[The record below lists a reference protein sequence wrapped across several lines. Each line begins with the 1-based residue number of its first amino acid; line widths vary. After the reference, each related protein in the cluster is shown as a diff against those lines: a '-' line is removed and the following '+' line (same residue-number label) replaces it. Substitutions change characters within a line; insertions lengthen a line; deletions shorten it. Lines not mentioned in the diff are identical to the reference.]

1 MNDFVRDETSEQF
14 TMIPHWIFDSNLT
27 AMERL
32 AWIVIKTFAW
42 GQRDSA
48 FPSVATIANMMG
60 VSSKRTVHSA
70 IDGCIE
76 KGFLSKEVRFD
87 NDRYQTNIYTLKR
100 PQIEGGSAKY
110 ALGVVQNMHG
120 GSAYSAPETNNI
132 NIKENNKSS
141 DDLINLPASE
151 DEPLDDKSKLHRA
164 YFQAFARALTAME
177 EGLLEDYP
185 VEDVLQAIQKAKQ
198 HQPKSPA
205 RYIKSLL
212 DNVVTIP
219 DHLKRHYNVW
229 RASAFTPL
237 PTKTPPPYDP
247 RQDDVARLDKLSG
260 MCSYDELFQFLTEK
274 KQDAFWQDKV
284 IALKFI
290 QDNISAWKGNQ

>member
-1 MNDFVRDETSEQF
+1 MSKVRRIYRSE
-14 TMIPHWIFDSNLT
+14 HNSSNHFFILT
-27 AMERL
+27 
-32 AWIVIKTFAW
+32 
-42 GQRDSA
+42 RDSMQNA
-48 FPSVATIANMMG
+48 RLSFEARG
-60 VSSKRTVHSA
+60 VLA
-70 IDGCIE
+70 YL
-76 KGFLSKEVRFD
+76 LSKPDDWELMPEDIASQGNIGKNKAYRIIKELMEHGYITRTMHRNEKKQIIRVD
-87 NDRYQTNIYTLKR
+87 YQVFEKPL
-100 PQIEGGSAKY
+100 PQNQEIG
-110 ALGVVQNMHG
+110 LQ
-120 GSAYSAPETNNI
+120 ETGFGDSI
-132 NIKENNKSS
+132 HIRDKDIKENNKSS